1 MITEETQVLTNNN
14 IFTVNPNQQEL
25 IVFNPNTNNQPGQLV
40 VSNNFTQALNEM
52 KNIVTQAKQLLS
64 TNINELDEEDYKQL
78 KDRLKPVQAYKK
90 QFDDTR
96 KK

>member
-90 QFDDTR
+90 QFDNTR